1 MTQDPQEVVVDYL
14 ADGMYGVLEPIPW
27 SDNASVV
34 YESESVNEILQWCA
48 VTYGNETNIS
58 VSDMAKM
65 ASSNETTELIS
76 KIDEYIETQDSVM
89 KELEKNVSSA
99 LEEFL
104 NAIMNELN
112 KDDNDDPQR
121 NDDSD

>member
-1 MTQDPQEVVVDYL
+1 
-14 ADGMYGVLEPIPW
+14 MYGVLEPIPW